1 MLTILVSLILG
12 ANTMLI
18 YGFRGN
24 VDWSKVRTSFKRC
37 VDLGQTE
44 IDRIIKQ
51 VKSGQTVLV
60 PDDFVLH
67 DELRDLGLLIK

>member
-1 MLTILVSLILG
+1 
-12 ANTMLI
+12 MLI

-24 VDWSKVRTSFKRC
+24 VDWGKVRTSFRKC
-37 VDLGQTE
+37 IDLGQNE

-67 DELRDLGLLIK
+67 DELKALGLLLK